1 MTYKGFFTAIAITV
15 SLYACQKKTQSD
27 STDVLSALR
36 PTKEAE
42 IALIDKLKDPK
53 AYVYRSQTGAIYH
66 AYYLIDQADKKV
78 IVQSPEHIFILPQ
91 KETWAKG
98 ALYEKNAVT
107 WEAQDNQIRL
117 HTGKNEEI
125 LYQISPIVKNYAN
138 ETEQIKITATF
149 ENDQNYV
156 LLERKDVP
164 NIKLAQCEQNPPQVK
179 YCNDTVSWEEEKEK
193 ATLTVQGIT
202 STFEQKN

>member
-1 MTYKGFFTAIAITV
+1 MTYKGFFIAIAITV
-15 SLYACQKKTQSD
+15 SILACQKKTAYDAVDIYHSLQ
-27 STDVLSALR
+27 

-53 AYVYRSQTGAIYH
+53 AYVYRSQTGAIYR

-78 IVQSPEHIFILPQ
+78 IIQSPEHIFILPQ

-98 ALYEKNAVT
+98 AIYEKNKVI
-107 WEAQDNQIRL
+107 WEAQDNQIRFNSGD
-117 HTGKNEEI
+117 TEEI

-138 ETEQIKITATF
+138 ETEQIKVTATF
-149 ENDQNYV
+149 ENDKNYV

-164 NIKLAQCEQNPPQVK
+164 NVKLTQCEHNPPKIK
-179 YCNDTVSWEEEKEK
+179 YCNDSISWEEEKEK
-193 ATLTVQGIT
+193 AALTIQGIT